1 MTSMDG
7 LVLKEAEKHGMCVR
21 EVDGTRTTI
30 SNLEGVIFDITLK
43 WYPALRF
50 SFVEMLE
57 WSWRS
62 VEVPCSR
69 KISWRCGGC
78 VAPEDTIPCRY
89 SSIFINDGLQRICW
103 FGVIF
108 YLAAM
113 SFSLMR
119 SVNWLNSRV
128 LLLQLS
134 QAIYL
139 SVRWPHSESSCDK
152 RVAESSAIIYEF
164 QVLVWIL
171 KKLCITMSSCLV

>member
-1 MTSMDG
+1 MEC
-7 LVLKEAEKHGMCVR
+7 VLGKWMEQEQPSQILKGSYLILPWN
-21 EVDGTRTTI
+21 DT
-30 SNLEGVIFDITLK
+30 LPFDSPLSK
-43 WYPALRF
+43 CL
-50 SFVEMLE
+50 SGHE
-57 WSWRS
+57 SWRS
-62 VEVPCSR
+62 VEVPCTR

-134 QAIYL
+134 QAIYQWDDHTL
-139 SVRWPHSESSCDK
+139 K
-152 RVAESSAIIYEF
+152 
-164 QVLVWIL
+164 VLVTKELLKVVPSYMSFRLWIL